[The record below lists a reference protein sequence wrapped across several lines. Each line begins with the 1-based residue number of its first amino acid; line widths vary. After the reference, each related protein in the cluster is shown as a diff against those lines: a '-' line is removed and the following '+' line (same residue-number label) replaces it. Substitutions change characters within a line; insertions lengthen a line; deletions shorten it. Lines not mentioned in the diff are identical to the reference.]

1 MANKTEG
8 RKPSHGHYTY
18 GKRTHSRWD
27 ASGSTYDQCDV
38 QPSGPATSD
47 DSGVSINADDIDSSA
62 NQTGTIA
69 PPVNDADTVSS
80 EDSTSNDDSNS
91 PETTTS
97 TLETSN
103 LIDDNV
109 NADQGSSIA
118 QPVTNTDTASSGGG
132 TIGLWVLAMLFGMA
146 QVARFGG
153 IDTANEKHDTPP
165 VVK

>member
-1 MANKTEG
+1 ML
-8 RKPSHGHYTY
+8 SY
-18 GKRTHSRWD
+18 
-27 ASGSTYDQCDV
+27 YDV
-38 QPSGPATSD
+38 
-47 DSGVSINADDIDSSA
+47 SA
-62 NQTGTIA
+62 NQTSTIA

-97 TLETSN
+97 TTEKSN
-103 LIDDNV
+103 LINDNM

-118 QPVTNTDTASSGGG
+118 QPVTNADTASSGGG

>member
-69 PPVNDADTVSS
+69 PPVNNADTVSS

-97 TLETSN
+97 TTETSN
-103 LIDDNV
+103 LIDDNM

-118 QPVTNTDTASSGGG
+118 QPVTNADTASSGGG

-146 QVARFGG
+146 RSRNM
-153 IDTANEKHDTPP
+153 THHPL
-165 VVK
+165 